1 MISDSSSP
9 QRPPDEKQML
19 TDGIFRIVSIEQS
32 KPGATGSSAKRFPKT
47 RLVLQNS
54 ETAGLN
60 AVDWDNALAFKTGQ
74 VVKVGGTIKT
84 YRGQPQLSIQ
94 NIEPVEDC
102 DPSQLLPRYAGS
114 LVSLESR
121 LTSYIAAI
129 PDVRLS
135 RIAAKLVDPKTELG
149 KNLRIAPASPA
160 AISHEP
166 YIHGLL
172 QHLLEVAE
180 TAQLLA
186 LKAREFRPLEYGNL
200 NLGFVMFAAILHD
213 IAKTTAYEYG
223 SEGIKF
229 SPAGRLNGH
238 LIESYAVIRD
248 ALLEDSS
255 ITKAEVDQI
264 LHIVASHH
272 GQQSDNPPR
281 TLEATIVHHA
291 DYVCSQLGSN
301 FGSPHN
307 KSG

>member
-1 MISDSSSP
+1 MSNDSFNQP
-9 QRPPDEKQML
+9 RPPDDKQPL
-19 TDGIFRIVSIEQS
+19 NDGTFRIVNLEPS
-32 KPGATGSSAKRFPKT
+32 KPSASGGNSKRFPKT

-54 ETAGLN
+54 EFPGLN
-60 AVDWDNALAFKTGQ
+60 AVDWDNVLNFKAGQ
-74 VVKVGGTIKT
+74 VVKVSGILKS

-94 NIEPVEDC
+94 SIEAVESC
-102 DPSQLLPRYAGS
+102 DPSQLLPKYTGDLAT
-114 LVSLESR
+114 LEAK
-121 LTSYIAAI
+121 LNSYIAAI
-129 PDVRLS
+129 PDARLN
-135 RIAAKLVDPKTELG
+135 RIAAKLVDPNTELG
-149 KNLRIAPASPA
+149 RNLRIAPASPA

-186 LKAREFRPLEYGNL
+186 LKAKELRPLEYGNL
-200 NLGFVMFAAILHD
+200 NLGFVMFASILHD

-229 SPAGRLNGH
+229 STAGRLNGH
-238 LIESYAVIRD
+238 LIESYSVIRD
-248 ALLEDSS
+248 ALREDGS
-255 ITKAEVDQI
+255 ITKAETDQI

-281 TLEATIVHHA
+281 TIEALLVHHA

-307 KSG
+307 KK